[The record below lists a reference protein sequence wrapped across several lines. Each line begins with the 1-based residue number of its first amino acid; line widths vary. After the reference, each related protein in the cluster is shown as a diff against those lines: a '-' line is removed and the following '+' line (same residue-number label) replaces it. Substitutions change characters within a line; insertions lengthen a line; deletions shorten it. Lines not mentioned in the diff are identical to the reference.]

1 MPKQKN
7 TINPRPPALCFGDLN
22 ELDHVIELLRELAGV
37 ADHPEARKLFVDD
50 GLINTLVSRLDKQ
63 AKWQR
68 DESEQLHPG
77 AFDRSY
83 LAEEYAETWHLLRE
97 VEYFPWE
104 LPAKLNQLVL
114 KLHRVM
120 ILGNL
125 TEGELHNLLADRA
138 AAIEEADALRPIAD
152 HGEKFKKGRK
162 PGSGGPIRKAIARL
176 LKKDPALKNPELWDA
191 IKSRPPRG
199 WFVFENSRGKH
210 IGGPTNDDGM
220 EHRRFCN
227 VCGEE
232 RRKIL
237 KKITG

>member
-7 TINPRPPALCFGDLN
+7 TINPRPPALCFGDLI

-37 ADHPEARKLFVDD
+37 AEHPEARKLFVDD

-83 LAEEYAETWHLLRE
+83 LAEEYAETWYLLRE
-97 VEYFPWE
+97 VEHYPWE
-104 LPAKLNQLVL
+104 LPANLNQLVL

-125 TEGELHNLLADRA
+125 TEGELHDLLAERA
-138 AAIEEADALRPIAD
+138 AAIEEAAALRPIAD
-152 HGEKFKKGRK
+152 HGKKFADGRT

-176 LKKDPALKNPELWDA
+176 LKKNSALKNPQLWDA

-199 WFVFENSRGKH
+199 WSVFENRHGKY
-210 IGGPTNDDGM
+210 IEGPTNDDRMGQ
-220 EHRRFCN
+220 RRFFN
-227 VCGEE
+227 ICGEE

-237 KKITG
+237 K